1 MFALLFVVANNIYAI
16 CRAYPELEAYK
27 ASENARMQMLHE
39 LQEKGNTETIFLEP
53 LDGAEYHSLMD
64 DMWRY
69 IMPSYSRIGLLKSNE
84 VADSVEHCYNVA
96 FREYHKLNFDVIS
109 DLVYEGV

>member
-27 ASENARMQMLHE
+27 ASENARMEMLHE
-39 LQEKGNTETIFLEP
+39 LQEKGNTKTIFLEP

-64 DMWRY
+64 DVWGY
-69 IMPSYSRIGLLKSNE
+69 IMPSYSKILIFKPNE
-84 VADSVEHCYNVA
+84 VANDVNQCYNVA
-96 FREYHKLNFDVIS
+96 FREYYKLDFDVIS